1 MKIAYILFDGIT
13 LLDFIGFYD
22 PIKNI
27 KTKGFMENLNWHLC
41 ATKKSIMDSFG
52 LEIIV
57 DKIKPDL
64 SVYDMIVVPGG
75 YGTRELQHNI
85 EFIEWLRTGEN
96 VDYIVSIC
104 TGSLLIGSAGFL
116 KNKTATTN
124 FNEYK
129 SLEKYCEKVAQAR
142 IVDDNNTI
150 TAGAV
155 ASSLDLGLYVSKKLI
170 GKEKT
175 EEIRIGMDYHPEK
188 FEIITII
195 STVSYEKPFPRS

>member
-1 MKIAYILFDGIT
+1 MKIAYILFDEIT

-27 KTKGFMENLNWHLC
+27 KTKGFMENLNWDLC
-41 ATKKSIMDSFG
+41 ATKKSIKDSFG

-64 SVYDMIVVPGG
+64 SDYDMIVVPGG
-75 YGTRELQHNI
+75 YGTRELQYNA
-85 EFIEWLRTGEN
+85 EFIDWIKSAEN
-96 VDYIVSIC
+96 VDYKISIC
-104 TGSLLIGSAGFL
+104 TGSLLIGAAGFL

-129 SLEKYCEKVAQAR
+129 SLEKYCERVVQSR

-155 ASSLDLGLYVSKKLI
+155 ASSLDLGLYVSEKLV

-175 EEIRIGMDYHPEK
+175 EEIQLGMDYHPEK
-188 FEIITII
+188 FEIITV
-195 STVSYEKPFPRS
+195 TNKG

>member
-1 MKIAYILFDGIT
+1 MKIAYILFDEIT

-27 KTKGFMENLNWHLC
+27 KTKGFMENLNWDLC
-41 ATKKSIMDSFG
+41 ATKKSIKDSFG
-52 LEIIV
+52 MEIIV
-57 DKIKPDL
+57 DKIKPHL
-64 SVYDMIVVPGG
+64 SDYDMIVVPGG
-75 YGTRELQHNI
+75 YGTRKLQYNT

-96 VDYIVSIC
+96 AHYIISIC
-104 TGSLLIGSAGFL
+104 TGSLLIGAAGFL
-116 KNKTATTN
+116 KNKIATTN

-129 SLEKYCEKVAQAR
+129 SLEKYCGKVAQVR

-155 ASSLDLGLYVSKKLI
+155 ASSLDLGLYVTEKLI

-188 FEIITII
+188 FEIM
-195 STVSYEKPFPRS
+195 TV

>member
-1 MKIAYILFDGIT
+1 MKIAYILFDEIT

-27 KTKGFMENLNWHLC
+27 KTKKFMGNLNWDLC
-41 ATKKSIMDSFG
+41 ATKKSIKDSFG
-52 LEIIV
+52 LEVIV
-57 DKIKPDL
+57 DKIKPNL
-64 SVYDMIVVPGG
+64 SDYDMIVVPGG
-75 YGTRELQHNI
+75 FGTRKLQYNT
-85 EFIEWLRTGEN
+85 EFIDWLKTGEN

-116 KNKTATTN
+116 RNKTATTN

-129 SLEKYCEKVAQAR
+129 SLEKYCESVVQAR
-142 IVDDNNTI
+142 IVDDNNII

-155 ASSLDLGLYVSKKLI
+155 ASSLDLGLYICEKLV

-188 FEIITII
+188 FEIITV
-195 STVSYEKPFPRS
+195 TNNV

>member
-1 MKIAYILFDGIT
+1 MKIAYILFDEIT

-27 KTKGFMENLNWHLC
+27 KTKGFMENLNWDLC
-41 ATKKSIMDSFG
+41 ATKKSIKDSFG

-57 DKIKPDL
+57 DKIKPSLAD
-64 SVYDMIVVPGG
+64 YDMIVVPGG
-75 YGTRELQHNI
+75 YGTRELQYNT
-85 EFIEWLRTGEN
+85 EFIEWLRTGKN

-155 ASSLDLGLYVSKKLI
+155 ASSLDLGLYVSEKLI

-175 EEIRIGMDYHPEK
+175 QEIRVGMDYHPEK
-188 FEIITII
+188 FEIITVANRVDG
-195 STVSYEKPFPRS
+195 S